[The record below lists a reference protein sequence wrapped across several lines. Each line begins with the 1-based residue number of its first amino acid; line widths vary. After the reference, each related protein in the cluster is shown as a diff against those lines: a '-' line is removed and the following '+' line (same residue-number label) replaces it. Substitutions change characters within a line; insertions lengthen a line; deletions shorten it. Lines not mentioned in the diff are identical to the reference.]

1 MKKLFFFVPII
12 FLIFATTLTKN
23 STKKLDK
30 EIFQLKENIRILD
43 DRYELTL
50 LDYSILTSP
59 KKLMEYQ
66 QFYFD
71 DKFIQ
76 KKIENLSK
84 IELNYEDYLFHAG
97 TLEKEGKIFSMG
109 GRVLNFVSL
118 SNEFINARENVN
130 KYLNKLNWTGGFY
143 RKDIGYKVINK

>member
-12 FLIFATTLTKN
+12 FLVFATTLTKN

-30 EIFQLKENIRILD
+30 EIFELKENIRILE

-66 QFYFD
+66 QFYFE
-71 DKFIQ
+71 DKFVQ
-76 KKIENLSK
+76 KKIENLRK
-84 IELNYEDYLFHAG
+84 IEFLNDILKI
-97 TLEKEGKIFSMG
+97 EKMVKI
-109 GRVLNFVSL
+109 
-118 SNEFINARENVN
+118 NE
-130 KYLNKLNWTGGFY
+130 
-143 RKDIGYKVINK
+143 

>member
-1 MKKLFFFVPII
+1 MKKLFFFTPII

-30 EIFQLKENIRILD
+30 KIFQLKESIRILD

-66 QFYFD
+66 EFYFD
-71 DKFIQ
+71 DKFVQ

-84 IELNYEDYLFHAG
+84 IEFLKDKFKI
-97 TLEKEGKIFSMG
+97 EKMVRINEWIRK
-109 GRVLNFVSL
+109 SL
-118 SNEFINARENVN
+118 SKFR
-130 KYLNKLNWTGGFY
+130 
-143 RKDIGYKVINK
+143 

>member
-30 EIFQLKENIRILD
+30 EIFQLKENIRILE

-71 DKFIQ
+71 DKLVQ
-76 KKIENLSK
+76 KKIENLNK
-84 IELNYEDYLFHAG
+84 IEFLN
-97 TLEKEGKIFSMG
+97 EKLKIDKMVKIDEWI
-109 GRVLNFVSL
+109 R
-118 SNEFINARENVN
+118 
-130 KYLNKLNWTGGFY
+130 
-143 RKDIGYKVINK
+143 

>member
-1 MKKLFFFVPII
+1 MKKLLFFTPII

-43 DRYELTL
+43 DRYDLIL

-59 KKLMEYQ
+59 NKLMEYQ

-71 DKFIQ
+71 DKFVQ
-76 KKIENLSK
+76 KKIENLNK
-84 IELNYEDYLFHAG
+84 IEFLH
-97 TLEKEGKIFSMG
+97 EKLKIDKM
-109 GRVLNFVSL
+109 VKID
-118 SNEFINARENVN
+118 E
-130 KYLNKLNWTGGFY
+130 
-143 RKDIGYKVINK
+143 

>member
-1 MKKLFFFVPII
+1 MKKLFFFAPII
-12 FLIFATTLTKN
+12 VLIFATTLTKN

-66 QFYFD
+66 QFYFE
-71 DKFIQ
+71 DKFVQ
-76 KKIENLSK
+76 KNIENLHK
-84 IELNYEDYLFHAG
+84 IEFFNDKLKI
-97 TLEKEGKIFSMG
+97 EKMVKID
-109 GRVLNFVSL
+109 
-118 SNEFINARENVN
+118 E
-130 KYLNKLNWTGGFY
+130 
-143 RKDIGYKVINK
+143 

>member
-23 STKKLDK
+23 STKKLDE
-30 EIFQLKENIRILD
+30 EIFQLRENIRTLE

-66 QFYFD
+66 QFYFE
-71 DKFIQ
+71 DKLIQ

-84 IELNYEDYLFHAG
+84 IEF
-97 TLEKEGKIFSMG
+97 
-109 GRVLNFVSL
+109 L
-118 SNEFINARENVN
+118 SD
-130 KYLNKLNWTGGFY
+130 KL
-143 RKDIGYKVINK
+143 KINKMVKIDE

>member
-30 EIFQLKENIRILD
+30 EIFELRENIRILE

-66 QFYFD
+66 QFFFE
-71 DKFIQ
+71 DKFVQ

-84 IELNYEDYLFHAG
+84 IEFLGDKYKI
-97 TLEKEGKIFSMG
+97 KEMVKID
-109 GRVLNFVSL
+109 
-118 SNEFINARENVN
+118 E
-130 KYLNKLNWTGGFY
+130 
-143 RKDIGYKVINK
+143 

>member
-1 MKKLFFFVPII
+1 MKKLFFFTPII

-30 EIFQLKENIRILD
+30 EIFQLKENIRILE

-71 DKFIQ
+71 EKFVK
-76 KKIENLSK
+76 KKIENLNK
-84 IELNYEDYLFHAG
+84 IEFLN
-97 TLEKEGKIFSMG
+97 EKLKIDKM
-109 GRVLNFVSL
+109 VKID
-118 SNEFINARENVN
+118 E
-130 KYLNKLNWTGGFY
+130 
-143 RKDIGYKVINK
+143 

>member
-30 EIFQLKENIRILD
+30 EIFQLKENIRILE

-66 QFYFD
+66 QLYYD
-71 DKFIQ
+71 EKFVQ
-76 KKIENLSK
+76 KKIENLIK
-84 IELNYEDYLFHAG
+84 IEFLNNNL
-97 TLEKEGKIFSMG
+97 KIDKM
-109 GRVLNFVSL
+109 VKND
-118 SNEFINARENVN
+118 E
-130 KYLNKLNWTGGFY
+130 
-143 RKDIGYKVINK
+143 

>member
-12 FLIFATTLTKN
+12 FLILATTLTKN

-30 EIFQLKENIRILD
+30 EIFELKENIRILE

-59 KKLMEYQ
+59 KKLMDYQ
-66 QFYFD
+66 QFYFE
-71 DKFIQ
+71 DKLVQ

-84 IELNYEDYLFHAG
+84 IEFLGDNL
-97 TLEKEGKIFSMG
+97 K
-109 GRVLNFVSL
+109 
-118 SNEFINARENVN
+118 
-130 KYLNKLNWTGGFY
+130 
-143 RKDIGYKVINK
+143 INKMANIDE

>member
-1 MKKLFFFVPII
+1 MKKLILFIPIV

-23 STKKLDK
+23 STKRLDK

-84 IELNYEDYLFHAG
+84 IEFLKGKLKI
-97 TLEKEGKIFSMG
+97 EKMVRIDE
-109 GRVLNFVSL
+109 
-118 SNEFINARENVN
+118 
-130 KYLNKLNWTGGFY
+130 
-143 RKDIGYKVINK
+143 